1 MQVEGAVFLLFQEMK
16 KEVNKMVI
24 VIEKFNKLYV
34 FCNVQTVYKN
44 GVLTVSELYNGNVIY
59 NNSLENINTLKI
71 DGEEIISHNQ
81 RAI

>member
-1 MQVEGAVFLLFQEMK
+1 MQMEGAVSLLLQGIK
-16 KEVNKMVI
+16 KGANKMVI

-34 FCNVQTVYKN
+34 FCNVQAVYKN
-44 GVLTVSELYNGNVIY
+44 DVLTVSELYNGKVIY